1 MSDVKVWKRTG
12 SEKPEPISYKI
23 SLGLRK
29 YTIAFDV
36 QEVKQETENNEQSQ
50 SVSYEWCEATFP
62 IGVPTYAN
70 LVAAFV
76 HGRYTDDDMQALVNN
91 HLLDAG
97 EEAEE
102 AEWNAMQEWRKECKQ
117 LAKDVLERL
126 NGK

>member
-1 MSDVKVWKRTG
+1 MSNVNVYKMAG
-12 SEKPEPISYKI
+12 SEKPEAITYKI

-29 YTIAFDV
+29 YTIAYDV
-36 QEVKQETENNEQSQ
+36 REVVQETESDEQPQ
-50 SVSYEWCEATFP
+50 TVSYEWCEATFP
-62 IGVPTYAN
+62 VGIPTYAN

-117 LAKDVLERL
+117 LAKDILERL

>member
-1 MSDVKVWKRTG
+1 MSNVIKRQG
-12 SEKPEPISYKI
+12 NEKPEAIRYQI

-36 QEVKQETENNEQSQ
+36 KEVAQESDNEEANNAT
-50 SVSYEWCEATFP
+50 SYEWCEATFP
-62 IGVPTYAN
+62 VGVPTYAN

-91 HLLDAG
+91 HLLDEG
-97 EEAEE
+97 DELQE

-117 LAKDVLERL
+117 LAKNILERL
-126 NGK
+126 EGH